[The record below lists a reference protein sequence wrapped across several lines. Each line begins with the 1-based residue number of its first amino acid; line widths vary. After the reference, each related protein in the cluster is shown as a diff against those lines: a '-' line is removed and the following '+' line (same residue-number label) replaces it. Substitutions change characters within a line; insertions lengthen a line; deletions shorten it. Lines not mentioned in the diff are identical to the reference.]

1 MKGET
6 DLFVYS
12 LVLVGGG
19 FVPSFRK
26 VSCLFS
32 IMIAETFGALLK
44 AIGKE
49 YPNTIVPLFKTYILQ
64 TLNTNREREKNK

>member
-1 MKGET
+1 VKGET
-6 DLFVYS
+6 DFFVYS

-32 IMIAETFGALLK
+32 IMIAETLGALLK
-44 AIGKE
+44 TIGKGMSE
-49 YPNTIVPLFKTYILQ
+49 YHRPPFQNVYTPNVL
-64 TLNTNREREKNK
+64 NREREKNK